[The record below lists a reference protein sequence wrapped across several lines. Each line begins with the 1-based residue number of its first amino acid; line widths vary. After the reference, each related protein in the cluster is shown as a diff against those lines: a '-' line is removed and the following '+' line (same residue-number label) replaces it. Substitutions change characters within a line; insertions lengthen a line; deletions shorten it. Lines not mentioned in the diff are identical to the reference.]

1 MEIKGQGGLS
11 RAAYCITIMLLSQP
25 NKEVKWE
32 VLHKNPKF
40 IKSKAQVN
48 QTDQKLRSNEHLIH
62 KNQRTKRFDVRQ
74 HQLGYNYV
82 AELALHFKRQT
93 QLLSNQKMHLAG
105 GTSVSTRIHQ

>member
-48 QTDQKLRSNEHLIH
+48 QTDQKLRSNEHLMH

-82 AELALHFKRQT
+82 AELTLHFKRQT